1 MSKKEK
7 NIINYIVICI
17 NEFAKQ
23 CKITS
28 KEAYLYLRDY
38 KGIEFLKENYEAEHT
53 VGLDDAIDDLKQ
65 VCIKNRGN
73 IIWVFK
79 LCIWVFKRRVK

>member
-1 MSKKEK
+1 MSKQEK

-28 KEAYLYLRDY
+28 KEAYFYLRNY
-38 KGIEFLKENYEAEHT
+38 KGIEF
-53 VGLDDAIDDLKQ
+53 
-65 VCIKNRGN
+65 
-73 IIWVFK
+73 
-79 LCIWVFKRRVK
+79 

>member
-1 MSKKEK
+1 MSKQEK

-28 KEAYLYLRDY
+28 KQAYLYLRDY

-65 VCIKNRGN
+65 VCIKNGGD
-73 IIWVFK
+73 IK
-79 LCIWVFKRRVK
+79 

>member
-1 MSKKEK
+1 MSNQEK

-28 KEAYLYLRDY
+28 KESYIYLRNY
-38 KGIEFLKENYEAEHT
+38 KGIEFLKDNYEAEHQ
-53 VGLDDAIDDLKQ
+53 VGLDDTIDDLKQ
-65 VCIKNRGN
+65 VCSNNGGGIK
-73 IIWVFK
+73 
-79 LCIWVFKRRVK
+79 

>member
-1 MSKKEK
+1 MTKKEK

-23 CKITS
+23 CGITS
-28 KEAYLYLRDY
+28 KEAYLYLRDF

-53 VGLDDAIDDLKQ
+53 VSLNDVIEDFKQ
-65 VCIKNRGN
+65 VCRRNGGN
-73 IIWVFK
+73 IK
-79 LCIWVFKRRVK
+79 

>member
-1 MSKKEK
+1 MSKQEK

-23 CKITS
+23 CKLTS
-28 KEAYLYLRDY
+28 KEAYLYLRDF

-53 VGLDDAIDDLKQ
+53 LGLDDAIDDLKQ
-65 VCIKNRGN
+65 VCIKNGGY
-73 IIWVFK
+73 IK
-79 LCIWVFKRRVK
+79 

>member
-1 MSKKEK
+1 MSKQEK

-23 CKITS
+23 NKMTS

-38 KGIEFLKENYEAEHT
+38 KGIEFLLYFYEAEHT

-65 VCIKNRGN
+65 VCVKNGGN
-73 IIWVFK
+73 IK
-79 LCIWVFKRRVK
+79 

>member
-7 NIINYIVICI
+7 DIINYIVICI

-28 KEAYLYLRDY
+28 LYYESSSYVYEYLKD
-38 KGIEFLKENYEAEHT
+38 
-53 VGLDDAIDDLKQ
+53 Q
-65 VCIKNRGN
+65 IKNNEENKWER
-73 IIWVFK
+73 I
-79 LCIWVFKRRVK
+79 

>member
-1 MSKKEK
+1 MISKQEK

-17 NEFAKQ
+17 NEFAKRF
-23 CKITS
+23 KMTS
-28 KEAYLYLRDY
+28 KEAYLYLRNF

-65 VCIKNRGN
+65 VCVNNGGDIKWYY
-73 IIWVFK
+73 IMAQI
-79 LCIWVFKRRVK
+79 

>member
-1 MSKKEK
+1 MSKQEK

-28 KEAYLYLRDY
+28 KEAYLYLKEY
-38 KGIEFLKENYEAEHT
+38 KGIEFLKECYEAEHT
-53 VGLDDAIDDLKQ
+53 LSLDDAIEDLKQ
-65 VCIKNRGN
+65 ICMNNGGN
-73 IIWVFK
+73 IK
-79 LCIWVFKRRVK
+79 

>member
-1 MSKKEK
+1 MFKQEK

-23 CKITS
+23 CKITN
-28 KEAYLYLRDY
+28 KEAYVYLRDY

-65 VCIKNRGN
+65 VCSNNGGN
-73 IIWVFK
+73 IK
-79 LCIWVFKRRVK
+79 